1 MSQVANAWRTAPF
14 SMFMATCGGIGHL
27 PGGPGTYAAAAAL
40 PSIWYLSHH
49 LPVWVHV
56 LIVAVVTVV
65 SVMWCDRAGK
75 ALQEDDSR
83 KIVLDEW
90 VGVWIALVPFA
101 QLTLAELVVGFVAFR
116 VLDVRKPF
124 GIRKIDQLG
133 HGGLGVMPDDVAAGV
148 VAIVPVLAWRAL
160 VG

>member
-1 MSQVANAWRTAPF
+1 MSQVAKAWRTAPF
-14 SMFMATCGGIGHL
+14 SMFMATCAGIGHL

-40 PSIWYLSHH
+40 PSIWYMSHH
-49 LPVWVHV
+49 LPVWAHAVV
-56 LIVAVVTVV
+56 VAVVTVF
-65 SVMWCDRAGK
+65 SVIWCDRAGK

-101 QLTLAELVVGFVAFR
+101 QLTFAELVVGFVAFR

-124 GIRKIDQLG
+124 GIRKIDQHV
-133 HGGLGVMPDDVAAGV
+133 HGGFGVMLDDVAAGLF
-148 VAIVPVLAWRAL
+148 AIVPVLAWRAF